1 MSIHKVVME
10 IEVEATNPLEAALE
24 VQHMMN
30 DSGDNSWQFYVQS
43 EDGLMYTVDL
53 AEEPKDAV
61 LSIMF
66 YDPLIVP
73 NDSTK

>member
-1 MSIHKVVME
+1 MSIHKVVYE
-10 IEVEATNPLEAALE
+10 IEVDVANPLEAALE
-24 VQHMMN
+24 VNKIMK
-30 DSGDNSWQFYVQS
+30 DSDTSPQFYVQS
-43 EDGLMYTVDL
+43 EDGLMYSVDL
-53 AEEPKDAV
+53 AEESKDAV

>member
-1 MSIHKVVME
+1 MSIHKVVYE
-10 IEVEATNPLEAALE
+10 IEVDVANPLEAALE
-24 VQHMMN
+24 VNKIMK
-30 DSGDNSWQFYVQS
+30 DSDVSPQFYVQS
-43 EDGLMYTVDL
+43 EDGLMYSVDL

-73 NDSTK
+73 NE

>member
-1 MSIHKVVME
+1 MSIHKVVYE
-10 IEVEATNPLEAALE
+10 IEVDVANPLEAALE
-24 VQHMMN
+24 VNKIMK
-30 DSGDNSWQFYVQS
+30 DSDVSPQFYVQS
-43 EDGLMYTVDL
+43 EDGLMYSVDL

>member
-10 IEVEATNPLEAALE
+10 IEVEAINPLEAALVTRE
-24 VQHMMN
+24 IIK
-30 DSGDNSWQFYVQS
+30 DNSIELQYYIQS

-53 AEEPKDAV
+53 AEESKDAV

-66 YDPLIVP
+66 YNPLIVP
-73 NDSTK
+73 KE

>member
-1 MSIHKVVME
+1 MSMHKVVME

-24 VQHMMN
+24 VQHIMN

-43 EDGLMYTVDL
+43 EDGLMYSVDL
-53 AEEPKDAV
+53 AKESKDAV

-66 YDPLIVP
+66 YNPLIIQ
-73 NDSTK
+73 KE

>member
-1 MSIHKVVME
+1 MSMHKVVME

-24 VQHMMN
+24 VNKIMK
-30 DSGDNSWQFYVQS
+30 DSDTSPQFYVQS
-43 EDGLMYTVDL
+43 EDGLMYSVDL
-53 AEEPKDAV
+53 AKESKDAV

-73 NDSTK
+73 KA